1 MSGFEPKPFHIIDT
15 PEGLKAFTDP
25 LRLRVLN
32 ILRQRAATNQ
42 QVADT
47 LGEPHAKVLYHVRIL
62 LDAGLIRL
70 VDQQIKGG
78 NVEKYYRAIAALF
91 GLRVGDGPAPG
102 IVAALL
108 EVAQQEAVA
117 SEAAW
122 PADLPLSETRRAR
135 MSPERRAEF
144 FRRVNELHRG
154 ILGWP
159 GSWDAGRRGSRAHT
173 GGRPRPAALCIGRGH
188 VPRSDRARHRRD
200 AMIA

>member
-1 MSGFEPKPFHIIDT
+1 MTGFEPKPFHIIDT

-42 QVADT
+42 QVADA

-78 NVEKYYRAIAALF
+78 NVEKYYRSIANLF

-102 IVAALL
+102 VTAAELDVAR
-108 EVAQQEAVA
+108 QEAVA
-117 SEAAW
+117 SEVAW
-122 PADLPLSETRRAR
+122 PDDLPLSETRRAR
-135 MSPERRAEF
+135 MTPK
-144 FRRVNELHRG
+144 
-154 ILGWP
+154 
-159 GSWDAGRRGSRAHT
+159 
-173 GGRPRPAALCIGRGH
+173 
-188 VPRSDRARHRRD
+188 RRD
-200 AMIA
+200 EFNHRLNALIAEYWGGPTTDEQTGEEIVLAPEEDPTAPRYVLATVIYRDPTAPDGGETS